1 VGTLGTIINLV
12 CCWDLEDSM
21 NCVYCNQAIDKESKE
36 HIIHNS
42 IGGLLESTEI
52 CCRECNNKI
61 HELIDVEFSKIF
73 APIISRLPKIKKTNK
88 SGLPSCTGRALYKGK
103 EYPVSIK
110 GFKVS
115 DCLEYKKANRTS
127 LSKDELNDFEI
138 VSYDFNINAPAFK
151 NGISKIAFNFA
162 ISSQIPLEYLT
173 DNVQIE
179 LESGKLRSVN
189 FLGDIIPFV
198 PLNEFDLGIEY
209 AQIMEFFHTLILF
222 SNGTDLWC
230 YVDLF
235 NTFQYYVHLSNNW
248 CGSEVYETYSQG
260 IEIKEVEL
268 PRIISSEESY
278 IHMMSQIYGIE
289 PTYNRD
295 ELLSKLSEKIRLAS
309 NKRDINEVIII
320 KENYA
325 MIEKNE
331 DYQRAL
337 NFYID
342 NNDKLEKDR
351 FRKYNFSG
359 YENELS
365 CYPEVI
371 EEYRESLDLF
381 VKEYLEYKLG
391 YINQYLIFN
400 RINAG

>member
-1 VGTLGTIINLV
+1 
-12 CCWDLEDSM
+12 
-21 NCVYCNQAIDKESKE
+21 
-36 HIIHNS
+36 
-42 IGGLLESTEI
+42 
-52 CCRECNNKI
+52 
-61 HELIDVEFSKIF
+61 
-73 APIISRLPKIKKTNK
+73 
-88 SGLPSCTGRALYKGK
+88 
-103 EYPVSIK
+103 
-110 GFKVS
+110 
-115 DCLEYKKANRTS
+115 
-127 LSKDELNDFEI
+127 
-138 VSYDFNINAPAFK
+138 
-151 NGISKIAFNFA
+151 
-162 ISSQIPLEYLT
+162 
-173 DNVQIE
+173 
-179 LESGKLRSVN
+179 
-189 FLGDIIPFV
+189 
-198 PLNEFDLGIEY
+198 
-209 AQIMEFFHTLILF
+209 
-222 SNGTDLWC
+222 
-230 YVDLF
+230 
-235 NTFQYYVHLSNNW
+235 
-248 CGSEVYETYSQG
+248 VYETYSQG